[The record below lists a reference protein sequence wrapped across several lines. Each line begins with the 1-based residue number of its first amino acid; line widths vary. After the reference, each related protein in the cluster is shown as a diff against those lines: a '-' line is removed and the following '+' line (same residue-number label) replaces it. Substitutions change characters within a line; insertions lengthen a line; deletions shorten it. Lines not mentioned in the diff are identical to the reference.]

1 MIRGIYTATAA
12 LRAAAIQQNRVAHNL
27 ANLETT
33 AFKQVLTVR
42 QAYEAQQ
49 LGQFDEHYE
58 LRRPGVGPLENGLL
72 VPEEII
78 DFSPGTMK
86 LTDRPLDL
94 AIWGE
99 GFFRVQ
105 TPEGERLTRDGS
117 FHRDSAGNLVTR
129 DGFSLLD
136 QDGQPITLPPG
147 IINVGRNGALFVDG
161 EFAAQLGIA
170 TAPNPEQLVPDDNN
184 LFQIDESQ
192 ALPPE
197 EIHILQGYLE
207 GSNVDE
213 STQVVEMMRIL
224 RLYEANQKTIQ
235 TQDRLLVELL
245 SVGEVS

>member
-1 MIRGIYTATAA
+1 MIRGIYTGAAA

-33 AFKQVLTVR
+33 GFKQILTVR

-58 LRRPGVGPLENGLL
+58 LRRPGIGPLENGLL
-72 VPEEII
+72 VPEEIV
-78 DFSPGTMK
+78 DFAPGTMK

-99 GFFRVQ
+99 GFLRVQ
-105 TPEGERLTRDGS
+105 TPDGERYTRDGS
-117 FHRDSAGNLVTR
+117 LHRDSLGNLVTR
-129 DGFSLLD
+129 DGFAILD
-136 QDGQPITLPPG
+136 QNGQPITLPPG
-147 IINVGRNGALFVDG
+147 NINVGRNGGVFVNG
-161 EFAAQLGIA
+161 EFVAQLGVV
-170 TAPNPEQLVPDDNN
+170 TSPSPEQFIPDNNN
-184 LFQIDESQ
+184 LFRNEDVQP
-192 ALPPE
+192 LPPTDT
-197 EIHILQGYLE
+197 HILQGYLE
-207 GSNVDE
+207 ASNVDE

-245 SVGEVS
+245 GVGEVS